1 MPKKQ
6 AKQEKEKAQ
15 SSATIWNDEMEIY
28 IDPIDEWITKNHSEW
43 SEKYPGKYL
52 AIVDCQVVAVE
63 DTRDAAYD
71 KLEQLCPERF
81 HEKEIDKAVIV
92 WYVLREEE
100 MEMIL

>member
-1 MPKKQ
+1 MIKKQ
-6 AKQEKEKAQ
+6 AKQEKKKARR
-15 SSATIWNDEMEIY
+15 SATIWNDEMEIY
-28 IDPIDEWITKNHSEW
+28 IDPIDEWITENHGEW

-71 KLEQLCPERF
+71 KLEQLYPERF
-81 HEKEIDKAVIV
+81 YEKDINKVPIV
-92 WYVLREEE
+92 WYVPREEE